1 MHAAPNQLS
10 YSNRAIYVFC
20 YRVMIGKD
28 TDDMKME
35 LTEMVSE
42 WLERSKY
49 RCTSG
54 AVYLVVTHIDVCPK

>member
-1 MHAAPNQLS
+1 
-10 YSNRAIYVFC
+10 
-20 YRVMIGKD
+20 MIGKD